1 MARTDWTIIHSI
13 HCRDFDGCSCWN
25 KWLTE
30 VPPFSFADVD
40 EVEEPSPAVTP
51 STDVVLV
58 GSAVAAPAA

>member
-1 MARTDWTIIHSI
+1 MDWTIIHSI

-25 KWLTE
+25 KWLSE

-40 EVEEPSPAVTP
+40 EVEEAVTP
-51 STDVVLV
+51 SDTAVLV

>member
-1 MARTDWTIIHSI
+1 MDWTIIHSI

-25 KWLTE
+25 KWLSE

-40 EVEEPSPAVTP
+40 EVEEAVTP
-51 STDVVLV
+51 SDTAVLF